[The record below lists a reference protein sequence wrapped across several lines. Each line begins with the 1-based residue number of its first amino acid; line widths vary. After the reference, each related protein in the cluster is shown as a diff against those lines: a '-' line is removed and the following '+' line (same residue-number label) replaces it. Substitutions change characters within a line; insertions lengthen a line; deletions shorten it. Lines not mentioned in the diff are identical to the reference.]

1 MFNFLKKTPSVDV
14 KEIDNMTNKH
24 RIIDIRMKRELVRY
38 GKIKGIRNIEMEE
51 LLKHPE
57 NHLQTDKEYYLLC
70 QSGVKSKR
78 TAKKLN
84 ELGYNT
90 ISLKGGYYYYT
101 RF

>member
-1 MFNFLKKTPSVDV
+1 MFSFFKKTPSVSV
-14 KEIDNMTNKH
+14 KEIDEMTNKH
-24 RIIDIRMKRELVRY
+24 RVIDIRTKREIMRY

-57 NHLQTDKEYYLLC
+57 NHLQKDKEYFLMC
-70 QSGVKSKR
+70 QSGVRSKK
-78 TAKKLN
+78 TVKELN

-90 ISLKGGYYYYT
+90 VSLKGGYYYYS